1 MNDAIVLSTIIF
13 LLVKG
18 MVHNITLWFF
28 GGLLSLCGG
37 MILSYFSHQRAQRG
51 YCARIIKAYTVL
63 MRSVPLYVQLLYVY
77 FVVPA
82 LVGVNLPP
90 WSAALIAIV
99 LCVTAYCT
107 EVIRGAI
114 NAISPNQ
121 WEAASVLGY
130 TNVQTMRYIIMPQV
144 IRQVLPSL
152 INLSEELIKS
162 TAIVSVVGVMDITR
176 TGMNIIAR
184 TMNPELVYSL
194 IALMY
199 VLVSLTIQ
207 SILPRIVR
215 SYAA

>member
-1 MNDAIVLSTIIF
+1 
-13 LLVKG
+13 
-18 MVHNITLWFF
+18 
-28 GGLLSLCGG
+28 
-37 MILSYFSHQRAQRG
+37 
-51 YCARIIKAYTVL
+51 
-63 MRSVPLYVQLLYVY
+63 MRSIPLYVQLLYVY
-77 FVVPA
+77 FVIPA
-82 LVGVNLPP
+82 VVGVNLPP

-99 LCVTAYCT
+99 LCVTAYCA
-107 EVIRGAI
+107 EVIRGGI
-114 NAISPNQ
+114 NAISHYQ

-130 TNVQTMRYIIMPQV
+130 TNGQTMRYIILPQV
-144 IRQVLPSL
+144 VRHVLPSL

-199 VLVSLTIQ
+199 LMVSLTIQ
-207 SILPRIVR
+207 RLLPRLVR